1 VRKTEKQSQ
10 QPMTAEIREAKQPN
24 APAPEPLKPE
34 ALIQEQ
40 EKIAQWLKEV
50 KFRRKLLGGV
60 NEQEVWKKIEELNKM
75 YADALKAER
84 LRYDVLL
91 EQQSQTQIHSP
102 PNGHPTEEIQVDE

>member
-1 VRKTEKQSQ
+1 MRKTEKQSQ
-10 QPMTAEIREAKQPN
+10 QPMTAEIREAKQHN
-24 APAPEPLKPE
+24 APAPEPPKPE

-91 EQQSQTQIHSP
+91 EQQRQNHSP
-102 PNGHPTEEIQVDE
+102 DPQTGEPTKEN